1 MKLFKTLSVL
11 VLAIIVLQSFKKD
24 HVNIWMIGDS
34 TMAPKKKE
42 VFPELGWGVALSNF
56 VNSNVTIHN
65 HAVNGRSTLSFINE
79 NGWKN
84 VTDSIQP
91 GDYVIIQFGHNDQK
105 SKPDRHTEPFGSFKY
120 NLEKFIAETRSHK
133 ATPVLCS
140 SIVRRHFDGKGN
152 LIDTHKDYITAAQQV
167 AKETGTDYVDMENLT
182 RKLVLGLGPEG
193 SKSIYNFT
201 DKKQDS
207 THLNV
212 NGAGV
217 VAKLFVNDA
226 QKRKL
231 SIAKYFNDKK

>member
-1 MKLFKTLSVL
+1 MKLFKTILVAILGLSL
-11 VLAIIVLQSFKKD
+11 LLSFKKD
-24 HVNIWMIGDS
+24 HVNIWMVGDS

-42 VFPELGWGVALSNF
+42 AFPELGWGVALSNF
-56 VNSNVTIHN
+56 LNSNATVHN

-91 GDYVIIQFGHNDQK
+91 GDYVIIQFGHNDEK
-105 SKPDRHTEPFGSFKY
+105 TKADRHTEPFGSFKD
-120 NLEKFIAETRSHK
+120 NLKKFIADTRSHK

-140 SIVRRHFDGKGN
+140 SIVRRHFDSKGN
-152 LIDTHKDYITAAQQV
+152 LIDTHKDYIIAAQQV

-182 RKLVLGLGPEG
+182 RKLVLGMGPKD
-193 SKSIYNFT
+193 SKSIFNFT

-212 NGAGV
+212 KGANV
-217 VAKLFVNDA
+217 VAKLFVDDA
-226 QKRKL
+226 KKNKI
-231 SIAKYFNDKK
+231 SIAKYFIDKK